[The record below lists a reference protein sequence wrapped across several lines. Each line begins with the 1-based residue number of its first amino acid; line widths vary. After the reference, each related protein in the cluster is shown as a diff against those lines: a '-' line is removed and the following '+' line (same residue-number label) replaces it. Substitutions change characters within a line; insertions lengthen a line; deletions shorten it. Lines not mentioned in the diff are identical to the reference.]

1 MPDPKPDV
9 IIDINKGIKD
19 LLAAKNITDSAELAE
34 IARLCCLQLC
44 HCCLQISISVKEA
57 VEDDVKKVVDPDKF
71 EVK

>member
-19 LLAAKNITDSAELAE
+19 LLAAKNIKDEAQLRE
-34 IARLCCLQLC
+34 IMRLCCLQLC
-44 HCCLQISISVKEA
+44 HCCLQISISIKEA